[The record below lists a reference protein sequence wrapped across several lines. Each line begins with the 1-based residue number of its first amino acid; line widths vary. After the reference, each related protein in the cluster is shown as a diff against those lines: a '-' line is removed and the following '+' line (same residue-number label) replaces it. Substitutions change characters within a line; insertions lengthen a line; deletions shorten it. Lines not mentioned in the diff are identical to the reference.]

1 MSRSLGFCPRGEEG
15 PREEA
20 SGQGCSSSVGR
31 PQKAPQLRC
40 TACPSPQNEQR
51 WDSTSFRLTI
61 RAGSGQ
67 GAQHSQGRSSE
78 PAWPWHSPTFARE
91 AGQLWPTLEGPIGV
105 DSAEIWQL
113 LYVHGLGPPRERQ
126 APSVMLSREQRMLL
140 AVMGWV
146 PGASLV
152 HRAIH

>member
-1 MSRSLGFCPRGEEG
+1 MDKVAARQWGG
-15 PREEA
+15 PRKLLSFGVPHA
-20 SGQGCSSSVGR
+20 PPPKMSSVGT
-31 PQKAPQLRC
+31 APPLGSQ
-40 TACPSPQNEQR
+40 SEQAQPYR
-51 WDSTSFRLTI
+51 
-61 RAGSGQ
+61 GQ
-67 GAQHSQGRSSE
+67 GAKHSQGRSSE

-113 LYVHGLGPPRERQ
+113 LYVHGLGPPRKRQ
-126 APSVMLSREQRMLL
+126 ASSVMLSREQRMLL
-140 AVMGWV
+140 ALMGWV